1 MNGIGI
7 RGGGKKKRER
17 RSRSTF
23 EKMMRK
29 GGVDTLEE
37 NCPHAHYKGLL
48 GSEEDILA
56 GDVVM
61 DDGLEY

>member
-7 RGGGKKKRER
+7 GEEGKKRER
-17 RSRSTF
+17 RSRSTL

-29 GGVDTLEE
+29 GGGDTLEE
-37 NCPHAHYKGLL
+37 NRPHAHYKGLL

-56 GDVVM
+56 GDV
-61 DDGLEY
+61 

>member
-7 RGGGKKKRER
+7 GGGGGKKKK
-17 RSRSTF
+17 RSRSTL

-29 GGVDTLEE
+29 GGGDTLEE
-37 NCPHAHYKGLL
+37 NHPHVHYKGLL

-61 DDGLEY
+61 DDGLKY